1 MTAVPYTWIGV
12 LLEKM
17 GERTRA
23 GNAVNLSESFP
34 DTCEQMT
41 VTHGENKV
49 TTNGLPKKEAEVNPI
64 AYYSVALKAT
74 LFLPYRHGLTTP

>member
-1 MTAVPYTWIGV
+1 
-12 LLEKM
+12 
-17 GERTRA
+17 
-23 GNAVNLSESFP
+23 
-34 DTCEQMT
+34 MT

-74 LFLPYRHGLTTP
+74 LFLPYRHGLTTTVTVLRTSNSRYF